1 MAIAEVPSLAASDK
15 RRGDPS
21 TGKGPPKLRILPV
34 SSVWAA
40 LAIALVVSTQFL
52 FQPFVWRH
60 WPLDEIML
68 GWLEVLRDRT
78 VVAVTIALAFSAAQL
93 LPLTS
98 DVSRSAALA
107 MSIAVGALLGELLL
121 AGLGAPAAAA
131 GAAALLG
138 RALRWSVVA
147 AAVAALIHM
156 WLRAAHS
163 VDTLRRLE
171 LARLDSEGQLA
182 HLRLQTLRAQIEPHF
197 LFNTLATVRRL
208 GTTDP
213 ALHTQLL
220 DHLHSFIRLSL
231 AAGPSER
238 VWTLGQEI
246 ELVRSYLGVVDLR
259 MNGRLAVAFE
269 VEPGVQSL
277 SLPPLLVATL
287 VENAAKHGI
296 TPSTE
301 GGSITVGAR
310 RDGAGLEVTVA
321 DTGVGFQRSTGSG
334 IGLANTRARLRTQYG
349 ERAALDLRANQ
360 PCGVVAVLRLP
371 IDEAAP

>member
-1 MAIAEVPSLAASDK
+1 MAIADGPALAPSDK
-15 RRGDPS
+15 RRAGSSIDNVRLDLPIPLIPS
-21 TGKGPPKLRILPV
+21 VL
-34 SSVWAA
+34 AA
-40 LAIALVVSTQFL
+40 LAIALIVSTQFL

-60 WPLDEIML
+60 WPLDEILL

-78 VVAVTIALAFSAAQL
+78 VVAVTIALAFSAAQQL
-93 LPLTS
+93 LLAS

-107 MSIAVGALLGELLL
+107 MSIAVGALLGESLLM
-121 AGLGAPAAAA
+121 GLGAPAAAS

-156 WLRAAHS
+156 WLRAARS

-171 LARLDSEGQLA
+171 LARLDSEGQLT
-182 HLRLQTLRAQIEPHF
+182 HLRLQTLRTQIEPHF

-220 DHLHSFIRLSL
+220 DHLHNFIRLSL
-231 AAGPSER
+231 AAGPNER
-238 VWTLGQEI
+238 VWRLGQEI

-287 VENAAKHGI
+287 VENAVKHGI

-321 DTGVGFQRSTGSG
+321 DTGVGFQSSTGSG
-334 IGLANTRARLRTQYG
+334 IGLANTRARLRTLYG
-349 ERAALDLRANQ
+349 ERAVLDLRANQ

-371 IDEAAP
+371 IEVAAP